1 MVAEYVLPKFEVSIE
16 SPDHFSVRGN
26 ILYAD
31 IRAKYT
37 YGKPLKGKA
46 TVSVTEEDNWGCFRY
61 RCIPDDNDDKSNA
74 LIRKVVDVDG
84 IGHIEFDIE
93 KELKKDDNER
103 YQYYG
108 ARKFK
113 IKAEVVE
120 TLTGLSHLAV
130 KTVSIHKNSYNA
142 SIDLDRSCLKRDST
156 IDVTVSFWC
165 FEI

>member
-16 SPDHFSVRGN
+16 SPHHFSVAGK

-46 TVSVTEEDNWGCFRY
+46 MVSVTEEDNWGCFGY
-61 RCIPDDNDDKSNA
+61 RCMPNDNDANSNA
-74 LIRKVVDVDG
+74 LIRKAIDLDG

-93 KELKKDDNER
+93 KELKQDDNER
-103 YQYYG
+103 NQYYG

-120 TLTGLSHLAV
+120 TLTGLSQIAE
-130 KTVSIHKNSYNA
+130 KTVSIHTNSYNVA
-142 SIDLDRSCLKRDST
+142 VDLDRSCLKRDST
-156 IDVTVSFWC
+156 IDMTVSV
-165 FEI
+165 